1 MILHAF
7 ACTNYSYFKAK
18 TFTLNTLS
26 VAVIYF
32 NGRQKLLPIDL
43 DRHNSGGSRLSDQ
56 GWVWGGGGGGRHPD
70 PEISGG
76 GGLKKKYCSARK
88 HS

>member
-7 ACTNYSYFKAK
+7 ARTNYSYFMAK

-32 NGRQKLLPIDL
+32 NRRQKLLPIDL
-43 DRHNSGGSRLSDQ
+43 DRHNKTFPVQSSSVLTSAIGAFPLSVTRTGTSLSIDL
-56 GWVWGGGGGGRHPD
+56 PS
-70 PEISGG
+70 I
-76 GGLKKKYCSARK
+76 LAL
-88 HS
+88 

>member
-1 MILHAF
+1 M
-7 ACTNYSYFKAK
+7 AK

-43 DRHNSGGSRLSDQ
+43 DTHNKTFPEQSSSVLTSAIGAFPLSVTRTGTSFSIDLPSI
-56 GWVWGGGGGGRHPD
+56 VA
-70 PEISGG
+70 
-76 GGLKKKYCSARK
+76 L
-88 HS
+88 